1 MKFFSSGKSLCV
13 IIFRLCV
20 VFFVVFCTLNNHK
33 HTKHNT
39 MAENAAVAA
48 AASAAATPTTGES
61 AAAPVTTVANTET
74 SASQESTEATPTK
87 RDAWRERYKKRY
99 APEAEEFDME
109 GDDYYGNLL
118 GMADE
123 YDRMEGNERQMN
135 DLLASNPSFGDMI
148 RDAKEGKSFFPS
160 LVERF
165 GADNLR
171 QALEDPAVAE
181 ELGKANDAYM
191 QRTQQEAADKETAQR
206 NFEESALN
214 IEQYAKEHNLTDEQV
229 NEVLVKATDFAKDI
243 FQGKV
248 TPDVIDMFY
257 KSMNYDNDVAEA
269 RETGI
274 VQGRN
279 ENIQA
284 QLERSAGQP
293 ELPPNIGQSGT
304 VQTEKRDTRR
314 KGRMPLTGE
323 EFTY

>member
-1 MKFFSSGKSLCV
+1 
-13 IIFRLCV
+13 
-20 VFFVVFCTLNNHK
+20 
-33 HTKHNT
+33 
-39 MAENAAVAA
+39 
-48 AASAAATPTTGES
+48 
-61 AAAPVTTVANTET
+61 
-74 SASQESTEATPTK
+74 
-87 RDAWRERYKKRY
+87 
-99 APEAEEFDME
+99 
-109 GDDYYGNLL
+109 
-118 GMADE
+118 
-123 YDRMEGNERQMN
+123 
-135 DLLASNPSFGDMI
+135 MI

-191 QRTQQEAADKETAQR
+191 QRTQQEAADKETAQQ

-248 TPDVIDMFY
+248 SPEVIDMFY

-284 QLERSAGQP
+284 QLERSASQP
-293 ELPPNIGQSGT
+293 DLPPDIGQSGT
-304 VQTEKRDTRR
+304 LPTDKPVKKRTVTN
-314 KGRMPLTGE
+314 PLTGKQIE
-323 EFTY
+323 Y

>member
-1 MKFFSSGKSLCV
+1 
-13 IIFRLCV
+13 
-20 VFFVVFCTLNNHK
+20 
-33 HTKHNT
+33 
-39 MAENAAVAA
+39 MANESAAGAAMAAANSAAAA
-48 AASAAATPTTGES
+48 AASESAPATENAATETAQAE
-61 AAAPVTTVANTET
+61 TVTET
-74 SASQESTEATPTK
+74 PSK
-87 RDAWRERYKKRY
+87 RDAWKQRYKQRY
-99 APEAEEFDME
+99 APESEDIDTES
-109 GDDYYGNLL
+109 DDYYDNLTK
-118 GMADE
+118 MADE

-191 QRTQQEAADKETAQR
+191 QRTQQEAADKETAQQ

-248 TPDVIDMFY
+248 SPEVIDMFY
-257 KSMNYDNDVAEA
+257 KSMNYDNDVEEA
-269 RETGI
+269 RETGR

-284 QLERSAGQP
+284 QLERSASQP
-293 ELPPNIGQSGT
+293 DLPPNIGQSGT
-304 VQTEKRDTRR
+304 LPTDKPVRKR
-314 KGRMPLTGE
+314 KGIMPLSGE
-323 EFTY
+323 EFEY

>member
-1 MKFFSSGKSLCV
+1 MTEATQTG
-13 IIFRLCV
+13 
-20 VFFVVFCTLNNHK
+20 
-33 HTKHNT
+33 
-39 MAENAAVAA
+39 AAMA
-48 AASAAATPTTGES
+48 AASAAAE
-61 AAAPVTTVANTET
+61 AAPAQDQGGQLADQGSVTET
-74 SASQESTEATPTK
+74 LKNELSK
-87 RDAWRERYKKRY
+87 RDAWQQRYKQRY
-99 APEAEEFDME
+99 APEAESVDMDS
-109 GDDYYGNLL
+109 DDYYDNLTR
-118 GMADE
+118 MADD
-123 YDRMEGNERQMN
+123 YDRMEGNEKQMN

-148 RDAKEGKSFFPS
+148 RDAKEGRSFFPS

-191 QRTQQEAADKETAQR
+191 QRTQQEAADKETAQQ
-206 NFEESALN
+206 NFEESASN

-248 TPDVIDMFY
+248 SPEVIDMFY

-323 EFTY
+323 EFEY

>member
-1 MKFFSSGKSLCV
+1 
-13 IIFRLCV
+13 
-20 VFFVVFCTLNNHK
+20 
-33 HTKHNT
+33 
-39 MAENAAVAA
+39 MAENAAAA
-48 AASAAATPTTGES
+48 TAATAATPTAGES
-61 AAAPVTTVANTET
+61 SAATVAETVANTESGAT
-74 SASQESTEATPTK
+74 QEGTNETPSR
-87 RDAWRERYKKRY
+87 RDAWRARYKQRY
-99 APEAEEFDME
+99 SPDAEDIDME
-109 GDDYYGNLL
+109 S
-118 GMADE
+118 DE
-123 YDRMEGNERQMN
+123 YYDNLTRMAEDYDRLEGNERQMN

-191 QRTQQEAADKETAQR
+191 QRTQQEAADKEAAQQ

-248 TPDVIDMFY
+248 SPEVIDMFY
-257 KSMNYDNDVAEA
+257 KSMNYDNDIAEA

-284 QLERSAGQP
+284 QLERSAGQT

-304 VQTEKRDTRR
+304 LPTDKPVQKR
-314 KGRMPLTGE
+314 KGIMPLSGE
-323 EFTY
+323 EFEY

>member
-1 MKFFSSGKSLCV
+1 
-13 IIFRLCV
+13 
-20 VFFVVFCTLNNHK
+20 
-33 HTKHNT
+33 
-39 MAENAAVAA
+39 MAEATQTGAAMA
-48 AASAAATPTTGES
+48 AASAAAEAVPAQDQGGQ
-61 AAAPVTTVANTET
+61 VADQGSVTET
-74 SASQESTEATPTK
+74 LKNELSK
-87 RDAWRERYKKRY
+87 RDAWQQRYKQRY
-99 APEAEEFDME
+99 APEAESVDMDS
-109 GDDYYGNLL
+109 DDYYDNLTR
-118 GMADE
+118 MADD
-123 YDRMEGNERQMN
+123 YDRMEGNEKQMN

-148 RDAKEGKSFFPS
+148 RDAKEGRSFFPS

-191 QRTQQEAADKETAQR
+191 QRTQQEAADKETAQQ
-206 NFEESALN
+206 NFEESASN

-248 TPDVIDMFY
+248 SPEVIDMFY

-284 QLERSAGQP
+284 QLERSASQP
-293 ELPPNIGQSGT
+293 DLPPDIGQSGT
-304 VQTEKRDTRR
+304 LPTDKPVKKRTVTN
-314 KGRMPLTGE
+314 PLTGKQIE
-323 EFTY
+323 Y

>member
-1 MKFFSSGKSLCV
+1 
-13 IIFRLCV
+13 
-20 VFFVVFCTLNNHK
+20 
-33 HTKHNT
+33 
-39 MAENAAVAA
+39 MAEATQTGAAMA
-48 AASAAATPTTGES
+48 AASAAAEAVPAQDQGGQLADQGS
-61 AAAPVTTVANTET
+61 VTET
-74 SASQESTEATPTK
+74 LKNELSK
-87 RDAWRERYKKRY
+87 RDAWQQRYKQRY
-99 APEAEEFDME
+99 APEAESVDMDS
-109 GDDYYGNLL
+109 DDYYDNLTR
-118 GMADE
+118 MADD
-123 YDRMEGNERQMN
+123 YDRMEGNEKQMN

-148 RDAKEGKSFFPS
+148 RDAKEGRSFFPS

-191 QRTQQEAADKETAQR
+191 QRTQQEAADKETAQQ
-206 NFEESALN
+206 NFEESASN

-248 TPDVIDMFY
+248 SPEVIDMFY

-284 QLERSAGQP
+284 QLERSASQP
-293 ELPPNIGQSGT
+293 DLPPDIGQSGT
-304 VQTEKRDTRR
+304 LPTDKPVKKRTVTN
-314 KGRMPLTGE
+314 PLTGKQIE
-323 EFTY
+323 Y

>member
-1 MKFFSSGKSLCV
+1 
-13 IIFRLCV
+13 
-20 VFFVVFCTLNNHK
+20 
-33 HTKHNT
+33 
-39 MAENAAVAA
+39 MAENAAAA
-48 AASAAATPTTGES
+48 TAATAATPTAGES
-61 AAAPVTTVANTET
+61 SAATVAEAVANTESGAT
-74 SASQESTEATPTK
+74 QEGTNETPSR
-87 RDAWRERYKKRY
+87 RDAWRARYKQRY
-99 APEAEEFDME
+99 SPDAEDIDME
-109 GDDYYGNLL
+109 S
-118 GMADE
+118 DE
-123 YDRMEGNERQMN
+123 YYDNLTRMAEDYDRLEGNERQMN

-191 QRTQQEAADKETAQR
+191 KRTQQEAADKEAAQQ

-248 TPDVIDMFY
+248 SPEVIDMFY
-257 KSMNYDNDVAEA
+257 KSMNYDNDIAEA

-284 QLERSAGQP
+284 QLERSAGQT

-304 VQTEKRDTRR
+304 LPTDKPVQKR
-314 KGRMPLTGE
+314 KGIMPLSGE
-323 EFTY
+323 EFEY

>member
-1 MKFFSSGKSLCV
+1 
-13 IIFRLCV
+13 
-20 VFFVVFCTLNNHK
+20 
-33 HTKHNT
+33 
-39 MAENAAVAA
+39 MAEATQTGAAMA
-48 AASAAATPTTGES
+48 AASAAAE
-61 AAAPVTTVANTET
+61 AAPAQDQGGQVADQGSVTET
-74 SASQESTEATPTK
+74 LKNELSK
-87 RDAWRERYKKRY
+87 RDAWQQRYKQRY
-99 APEAEEFDME
+99 APEAESVDMDS
-109 GDDYYGNLL
+109 DDYYDNLTR
-118 GMADE
+118 MADD
-123 YDRMEGNERQMN
+123 YDRMEGNEKQMN

-148 RDAKEGKSFFPS
+148 RDAKEGRSFFPS

-171 QALEDPAVAE
+171 QALEYPAVAE

-191 QRTQQEAADKETAQR
+191 QRTQQEAADKETAQQ
-206 NFEESALN
+206 NFEESASN

-248 TPDVIDMFY
+248 SPEVIDMFY

-284 QLERSAGQP
+284 QLERSASQP
-293 ELPPNIGQSGT
+293 DLPPDIGQSGT
-304 VQTEKRDTRR
+304 LPTDKPVKKRTVTN
-314 KGRMPLTGE
+314 PLTGKQIE
-323 EFTY
+323 Y

>member
-1 MKFFSSGKSLCV
+1 
-13 IIFRLCV
+13 
-20 VFFVVFCTLNNHK
+20 
-33 HTKHNT
+33 
-39 MAENAAVAA
+39 MAEATQTGAAMA
-48 AASAAATPTTGES
+48 AASAAAEAVPAQDQGGQ
-61 AAAPVTTVANTET
+61 VADQGSVTET
-74 SASQESTEATPTK
+74 LKNELSK
-87 RDAWRERYKKRY
+87 RDAWQQRYKQRY
-99 APEAEEFDME
+99 APEAESVDMDS
-109 GDDYYGNLL
+109 DDYYDNLTR
-118 GMADE
+118 MADD
-123 YDRMEGNERQMN
+123 YDRMEGNEKQMN

-148 RDAKEGKSFFPS
+148 RDAKEGRSFFPS

-191 QRTQQEAADKETAQR
+191 QRTQQEAADKETAQQ
-206 NFEESALN
+206 NFEESASN

-248 TPDVIDMFY
+248 SPEVIDMFY

-284 QLERSAGQP
+284 QLERSASHP
-293 ELPPNIGQSGT
+293 DLPPDIGQSGT
-304 VQTEKRDTRR
+304 LPTDKPVKKRTVTN
-314 KGRMPLTGE
+314 PLTGKQIE
-323 EFTY
+323 Y